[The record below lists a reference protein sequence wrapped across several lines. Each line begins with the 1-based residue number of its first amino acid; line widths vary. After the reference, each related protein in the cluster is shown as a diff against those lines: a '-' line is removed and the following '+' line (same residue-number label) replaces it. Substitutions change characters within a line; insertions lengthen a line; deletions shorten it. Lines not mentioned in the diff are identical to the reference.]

1 MLCHYQL
8 ISFNIIILQNI
19 VKMIQPVMPCS
30 ATRALPPE
38 QVFSFGDVFFL
49 NFAKSSLNK
58 YEHGMTA

>member
-1 MLCHYQL
+1 MLSHYQL

-38 QVFSFGDVFFL
+38 QVFSFGDVLSQF
-49 NFAKSSLNK
+49 S
-58 YEHGMTA
+58 E